1 MNNNKLTE
9 ETIMTTY
16 ANQKIIRVVKA
27 EANKENIYAIFNKEH
42 LFEAM
47 QKLTHNE
54 LKVYLYII
62 SNQDNYTF
70 ALSTTDIANKTGAN
84 KRKVQEAIN
93 TLMEKGYI
101 EPVTDNKYEFY
112 E

>member
-27 EANKENIYAIFNKEH
+27 DANKENIYAIFNKER

-54 LKVYLYII
+54 LKVYLYML
-62 SNQDNYTF
+62 SNQDDYTF

-84 KRKVQEAIN
+84 KRKIQEAIN
-93 TLMEKGYI
+93 TLIEKGYI
-101 EPVTDNKYEFY
+101 EPAIGNRYEIY